1 MRIRGSFRNGREL
14 AHTVF
19 EEVALQLSWED
30 GIYFRGIGGER
41 NDVSKGVAKMC
52 TWWGMIFKMWL
63 ECEFCL
69 LLDNCGTANGKDLS
83 LRVILRTHKTWE
95 RIE

>member
-30 GIYFRGIGGER
+30 GIYFRGIQGGGGGVKG
-41 NDVSKGVAKMC
+41 DVK
-52 TWWGMIFKMWL
+52 
-63 ECEFCL
+63 L
-69 LLDNCGTANGKDLS
+69 LSQGDFGE
-83 LRVILRTHKTWE
+83 V
-95 RIE
+95 